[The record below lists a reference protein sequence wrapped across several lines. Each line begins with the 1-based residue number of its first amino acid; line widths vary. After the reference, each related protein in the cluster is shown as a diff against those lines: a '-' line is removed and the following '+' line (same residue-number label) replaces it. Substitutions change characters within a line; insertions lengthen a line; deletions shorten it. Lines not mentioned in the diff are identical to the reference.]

1 MPPSQ
6 GRTMPFGT
14 IAAVAAKAAV
24 VAALGAIMDILV
36 TSDGS

>member
-6 GRTMPFGT
+6 GRTVPFGS

-24 VAALGAIMDILV
+24 VAALGAIIDILV
-36 TSDGS
+36 NSDGS